1 MILIK
6 CSSRSRST
14 HNSDGRYKKTWRL
27 FDTGKVE
34 RTNSRSRYVAP
45 FIGDT
50 VPKIIKETAYANGLE
65 LSGFRKR
72 GQSHCTKK

>member
-6 CSSRSRST
+6 CSSKSRST
-14 HNSDGRYKKTWRL
+14 HNSDGRYKKSWRL

-34 RTNSRSRYVAP
+34 RTNSKSRYVAP

-50 VPKIIKETAYANGLE
+50 VPKIIKDTASANGLE

-72 GQSHCTKK
+72 NKEQCN